1 MQQPVAKRRPNFNDA
16 VRQLL
21 EDIAARSPEFAHI
34 RPARILVLAG
44 EARRASRGTVKPLTF
59 AGGKSRD
66 HDTGFRRPII
76 KVNGRKILY
85 TITLRPLFFR
95 DSDADQRI
103 GTVLHELFHISRA
116 FDGTLSESRRHAT
129 MGSEFNKTLRPIVRR
144 YLKACPKELKA
155 LFAYD
160 GEVKIWHWLERP
172 GLLYIPGRDSSR
184 RLYTE
189 AQLFLGNVRMV
200 TKPSAR
206 KKKKSAG
213 TTELH

>member
-1 MQQPVAKRRPNFNDA
+1 MQQPVAKRRPNFNDV

-21 EDIAARSPEFAHI
+21 EDIATRSPEFAHI

-59 AGGKSRD
+59 AFGKSRD
-66 HDTGFRRPII
+66 PDTGFRRPIV
-76 KVNGRKILY
+76 KVDGRKILY

-95 DSDADQRI
+95 DSTAEQRI
-103 GTVLHELFHISRA
+103 GTLLHELFHISRS
-116 FDGTLSESRRHAT
+116 FDGTLSESRRHNA
-129 MGSEFNKTLRPIVRR
+129 MGEAFNKALRPIVRR
-144 YLKACPKELKA
+144 YLKACPRELKA
-155 LFAYD
+155 HFAYD
-160 GEVKIWHWLERP
+160 GEVKIWQWLERP

-200 TKPSAR
+200 TKKKEP
-206 KKKKSAG
+206 KKKRPAPPP
-213 TTELH
+213 LH

>member
-1 MQQPVAKRRPNFNDA
+1 MQQPVAKRRPNFNDT

-34 RPARILVLAG
+34 RPSRVLVLAG
-44 EARRASRGTVKPLTF
+44 EARRASRATVKPLTF
-59 AGGKSRD
+59 ANGKSRD
-66 HDTGFRRPII
+66 ADTGFRRPII
-76 KVNGRKILY
+76 KVNGKKVLY

-103 GTVLHELFHISRA
+103 GTLLHELFHISRS
-116 FDGTLSESRRHAT
+116 FDGTLSESRRHAS
-129 MGSEFNKTLRPIVRR
+129 MGKDFNKKLRPIVRR

-155 LFAYD
+155 LFDYD

-200 TKPSAR
+200 TKKKPVKKTPSAPGP
-206 KKKKSAG
+206 A
-213 TTELH
+213 LH